1 MEMIKKLNSDFLGM
15 LSSILCLIHCL
26 ALPFIVV
33 FFGETLKSLEHL
45 EFADWIFAVISLYAA
60 YDSLRK
66 TQSKG
71 LRITFII
78 GWLFF
83 IIGIIFHE
91 SGVLSYSLHLGSL
104 ILITSH
110 IRNYMLK
117 RKYGCEVKHG

>member
-1 MEMIKKLNSDFLGM
+1 MIKKLNSDFLGM

-45 EFADWIFAVISLYAA
+45 EFVDWIFALISLYAA

-66 TQSKG
+66 TQLKG

-83 IIGIIFHE
+83 IFGVIFHE
-91 SGVLSYSLHLGSL
+91 DKILSYSLHLGSL
-104 ILITSH
+104 ILIISH